1 MNQEKQRIVVAT
13 HNKGKV
19 AEIERIL
26 SSVLGDQAQRFE
38 FVTSGELGLP
48 DPVEDGVTFSRNA
61 LLKARDTAARSG
73 LPAMADDSGLIVDVM
88 GKAPGILSARWSGK
102 HGDDA
107 ANNALLLE
115 QLADIPDQHRGAR
128 FCCACALVLPAQTG
142 GSDSQELV
150 EEGRMVGRIIR
161 QPRGQQGFGYD
172 SLFVP
177 DDQSLVTEEQK
188 RANQG
193 LPLTSAQMTAEQK
206 NAISHRG
213 AAIRAMA
220 AHFSEVF
227 R

>member
-26 SSVLGDQAQRFE
+26 SSELGDQAQRFE

-61 LLKARDTAARSG
+61 LLKARDAAARSG

-115 QLADIPDQHRGAR
+115 QLAHIPDQHRGAR

-172 SLFVP
+172 PLFVP

-227 R
+227 C

>member
-61 LLKARDTAARSG
+61 LLKARDAAARSG

-220 AHFSEVF
+220 AHFREVF

>member
-61 LLKARDTAARSG
+61 LLKARDAAARSG

-115 QLADIPDQHRGAR
+115 QLADIPDQHRGAC

-172 SLFVP
+172 PLFVP

-227 R
+227 C

>member
-61 LLKARDTAARSG
+61 LLKARDAAARSG

-172 SLFVP
+172 PLFVP

-227 R
+227 C